1 MTLGI
6 ATLSMLSF
14 ISCSSEC
21 HYPECLFAECHYS
34 ECLYV
39 ECIYV
44 ECYSNAECRYAECH
58 YAKRRY
64 AKCCYVKK
72 TSLFHCRINYECKKI
87 YRTSM
92 LCFKTPFFLQ
102 DLKPLCTFIQPRK
115 IWVQSHKT
123 FLGVNILTLF
133 GKLDLFI
140 DQRGKNI
147 VVK

>member
-6 ATLSMLSF
+6 TTLSMLSF

-72 TSLFHCRINYECKKI
+72 PAYFTAQLITSVKSFTGQACCVLKHRFSSKI
-87 YRTSM
+87 
-92 LCFKTPFFLQ
+92 
-102 DLKPLCTFIQPRK
+102 
-115 IWVQSHKT
+115 
-123 FLGVNILTLF
+123 
-133 GKLDLFI
+133 
-140 DQRGKNI
+140 
-147 VVK
+147 